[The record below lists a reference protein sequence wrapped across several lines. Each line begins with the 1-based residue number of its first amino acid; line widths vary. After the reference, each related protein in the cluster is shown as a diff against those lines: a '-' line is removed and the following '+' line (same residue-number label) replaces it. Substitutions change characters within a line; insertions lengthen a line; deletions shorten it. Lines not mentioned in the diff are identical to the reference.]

1 MMFYAWNNLE
11 LGLSTFD
18 FDFSGTTYS
27 LPSGNYSILTLEAKI
42 KEQIEAGGGDPDNF
56 EMRKDYP
63 SGLIV
68 ITLLNGATFTPEV
81 DALADMIG
89 FPVGVQLPPGINYGA
104 NLPDFEGKNSRI
116 FIINS
121 LLLANATMVNN
132 RLEQILYEVKPPE
145 RPAYSQFNVIDTPEE
160 FIWMRM
166 STNTIFSMNF
176 SIVNQNN
183 EPVDLNDTNI
193 NFWVLI
199 RESPNNVV
207 EIDKGGDRL
216 RL

>member
-1 MMFYAWNNLE
+1 
-11 LGLSTFD
+11 
-18 FDFSGTTYS
+18 
-27 LPSGNYSILTLEAKI
+27 
-42 KEQIEAGGGDPDNF
+42 
-56 EMRKDYP
+56 
-63 SGLIV
+63 
-68 ITLLNGATFTPEV
+68 
-81 DALADMIG
+81 
-89 FPVGVQLPPGINYGA
+89 
-104 NLPDFEGKNSRI
+104 
-116 FIINS
+116 
-121 LLLANATMVNN
+121 MVNN